1 MRVLDN
7 NSGCVIATACN
18 VQKMGKRC
26 HQVDRSLATNGFDRE
41 HPGLHYRYL

>member
-7 NSGCVIATACN
+7 NNGCVIATACN
-18 VQKMGKRC
+18 VRKIGNRC
-26 HQVDRSLATNGFDRE
+26 SQVDRSLAANGFDRE